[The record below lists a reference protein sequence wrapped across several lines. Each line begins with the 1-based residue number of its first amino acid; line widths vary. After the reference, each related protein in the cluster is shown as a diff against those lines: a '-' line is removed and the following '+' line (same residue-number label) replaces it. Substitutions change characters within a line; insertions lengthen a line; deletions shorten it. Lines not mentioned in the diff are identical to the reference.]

1 MSADPR
7 FSRGDRIANFAA
19 RAGIGRLTQ
28 FYDVMDGRPTLL
40 LCGIGGGIDPPAEV
54 TTVSVSGDGA
64 GPGTAF
70 RDPSGRLAQTLGRGA
85 YLLDPNGRVMSAH
98 AGADVEAWL
107 AEALAGLPPA
117 AAPAVRRGGVA
128 PVLIVPDVLDA
139 GTRAALIAACEADN
153 EPSGMPRAVDGEVRM
168 VADGSAKAR
177 RDHHLTGAL
186 AETVTALIGRRLLP
200 EIHKA
205 FAFRATRFEAFKVVR
220 YDAGAGWFRPHR
232 DNTTPD
238 AAHRAF
244 AMTLNL
250 NEGYEGG
257 ALRFPEYGPDL
268 YKPPPGAAIVF
279 SGSHLHEATDV
290 TEGARY
296 ALLTFL
302 WGEEQA
308 RARVQR
314 AVG

>member
-1 MSADPR
+1 MPP
-7 FSRGDRIANFAA
+7 
-19 RAGIGRLTQ
+19 
-28 FYDVMDGRPTLL
+28 DG
-40 LCGIGGGIDPPAEV
+40 V
-54 TTVSVSGDGA
+54 TTVCVRAEGEV
-64 GPGTAF
+64 GPGTTFVDA
-70 RDPSGRLAQTLGRGA
+70 SGRLRATLGRAA
-85 YLLDPNGRVMSAH
+85 YLLDPNGRVLAAH
-98 AGADVEAWL
+98 AGDGLDDWL
-107 AEALAGLPPA
+107 ADAVAALPTPGPA
-117 AAPAVRRGGVA
+117 ALRRGGVA
-128 PVLIVPDVLDA
+128 PVLIVPDVLD
-139 GTRAALIAACEADN
+139 GDTRAALIAACEADN
-153 EPSGMPRAVDGEVRM
+153 RPSGMLREVDGAVRLL
-168 VADGSAKAR
+168 ADGSSKAR
-177 RDHHLTGAL
+177 RDHHLAGAL
-186 AETVTALIGRRLLP
+186 AETVTGLIGRRLLP

-250 NEGYEGG
+250 NDGYEGG

-290 TEGARY
+290 TDGTRY

-308 RARVQR
+308 RARAR
-314 AVG
+314 A